1 MLFQALAKHVKRRQI
16 VPKTVRMSRRVN
28 GWQTK
33 QYSICNVWKLSLH
46 VYSKHNIVSL
56 HDRKQLQDRQK
67 ISYIHIQ
74 LAYPRHMIHAYKYND
89 ATQQENRITCH
100 HYSWTS
106 KEAICAE
113 STKLHKPWQKS
124 KNKTKPASPVSYH
137 NNINSRWHTKELFF
151 LLETFRD
158 YNYYTYYQL
167 CYFHKMWNCSP
178 SK

>member
-67 ISYIHIQ
+67 VSYIHIQ
-74 LAYPRHMIHAYKYND
+74 LAYPRHMIHAYKYNE
-89 ATQQENRITCH
+89 ATLQENTITCH

-106 KEAICAE
+106 TEE
-113 STKLHKPWQKS
+113 STKLHKPVSVILGKSQKTRQNLLLQSVTTITLTPGGIQKS
-124 KNKTKPASPVSYH
+124 FSSY
-137 NNINSRWHTKELFF
+137 
-151 LLETFRD
+151 
-158 YNYYTYYQL
+158 
-167 CYFHKMWNCSP
+167 
-178 SK
+178 